1 MKKTILIAGA
11 GSTEAEISK
20 AVAAAGYNIKDVI
33 VVTPDNIEECK
44 NVIMQNSPFEPEPLK
59 ITRER
64 IDDLEIQNIKQKIPS
79 IKELNKHPFEKFI
92 GQRNRSKKKK
102 KR

>member
-11 GSTEAEISK
+11 GSTKAEIEK
-20 AVAAAGYNIKDVI
+20 AVAAAGYNMQDVI
-33 VVTPDNIEECK
+33 VVSPDNIEECK
-44 NVIMQNSPFEPEPLK
+44 DIIMQNSPFEPEPLK
-59 ITRER
+59 ITKER
-64 IDDLEIQNIKQKIPS
+64 VDDLEIQKILS

-92 GQRNRSKKKK
+92 GKRNRGKKKKK